1 MSALPSL
8 EALSTTMSST
18 AEASCE
24 TSDCRQNRKRFTR
37 LKLTTM
43 TVTAGGRLILHKLMY
58 YSDKEHCATLMQSL
72 GIKLRTERERRKISI
87 AKIADDTCIA
97 KRYLEAI
104 EADDLTALPGDFFY
118 RAFVRQYSTYL
129 GWDADETEKQ
139 INQVSSS
146 PSFDATL
153 EQSGTGIPSL
163 LSVEDQQVAALRE
176 TLKSKPMRPPQ
187 DPKMSNWWLGF
198 AVVVIIACAAYF
210 GWRNFS
216 PGRSTE
222 AKETVVVEKA
232 PVTPPQA
239 SPVAT
244 PTPTPI
250 SVEQPKTEAPKTVE
264 VKQPAPIAAP
274 TGDQFSLTVHAKSIT
289 WIRITADGVRV
300 FGGTIEAGQE
310 KTINAKDVELIV
322 GNAGTL
328 DVFYKG
334 QLLAIGTKGEVK
346 TLLLNSAGWKLKAK
360 PPSDPAASVPG
371 ASPTGGT
378 SPGTLQ

>member
-1 MSALPSL
+1 
-8 EALSTTMSST
+8 
-18 AEASCE
+18 
-24 TSDCRQNRKRFTR
+24 
-37 LKLTTM
+37 
-43 TVTAGGRLILHKLMY
+43 MY
-58 YSDKEHCATLMQSL
+58 YSHKEYYATLMQSI
-72 GIKLRTERERRKISI
+72 GVKLRIERERRKIGI
-87 AKIADDTCIA
+87 AKIAEDTCIA

-146 PSFDATL
+146 PTFDSTL
-153 EQSGTGIPSL
+153 EPSTTGVPSL
-163 LSVEDQQVAALRE
+163 LAVEDQQVKALRE

-210 GWRNFS
+210 GWRNFA
-216 PGRSTE
+216 PGTSTE
-222 AKETVVVEKA
+222 AKMPVVAEKTPAA
-232 PVTPPQA
+232 PAQREPP
-239 SPVAT
+239 AT
-244 PTPTPI
+244 PSVPTPS
-250 SVEQPKTEAPKTVE
+250 SVEQPKTEAPKTLAVSRPE
-264 VKQPAPIAAP
+264 TKTEAPTAPIAAP
-274 TGDQFSLTVHAKSIT
+274 NGDQFSLTVHAKSIT

-328 DVFYKG
+328 DVIYKG
-334 QLLAIGTKGEVK
+334 QILAIGTKGEVK

-360 PPSDPAASVPG
+360 PPAEPTASVPG
-371 ASPTGGT
+371 ASPTGGA
-378 SPGTLQ
+378 SPGTFQ